1 MLFGNMSSMLRIAL
15 PWAPRL
21 EPGCKLSLWRTP
33 AGQLIFLAF
42 LWLSIIAHSIC
53 QESNVVRYAKEG
65 DRALGERDYDL
76 AIADYK
82 EVLKINPSSAA
93 AWSNL
98 GAAWF
103 AKNNISQASSS
114 FLRAARLQPAN
125 RDYAFN
131 AGLALVREDK
141 CDTAQS
147 YLTTS
152 LASAQRRAPALY
164 LQGLCAF
171 VSKNWQEA
179 KDVLLSAEAGGNRTA
194 ETYYMLTI
202 ASRESRDPNQ
212 AKRAFELLRTT
223 SPTSSLLHELLG
235 EASDLNY
242 TSIDAQKEM
251 SLAIADSH
259 RAPGL
264 HLKLG
269 FLLWKAQQMPEAE
282 KLFDQELAID
292 PHSYSAMH
300 YLGDIAEQ
308 KSQIPQALKWY
319 ERALQELPESGEAHF
334 AVGRVLALEGRD
346 EDALRELQASFPALE
361 NNASAHYWTA
371 KVLRK
376 LGKQEQA
383 SLELS
388 RVREINK
395 ADRDVLLTKLSDG
408 ER

>member
-1 MLFGNMSSMLRIAL
+1 MLFGNMKSMLRIAL
-15 PWAPRL
+15 PWTPKA
-21 EPGCKLSLWRTP
+21 EPFCEPSLWRP
-33 AGQLIFLAF
+33 RAGQLILIAF
-42 LWLSIIAHSIC
+42 LWLSIIAHGIC
-53 QESNVVRYAKEG
+53 QESNEVKYAKEG
-65 DRALGERDYDL
+65 DRALGQHDYDL

-98 GAAWF
+98 GVAWF
-103 AKNNISQASSS
+103 AKNNLSQASSS

-125 RDYAFN
+125 RDYAYN
-131 AGLALVREDK
+131 AALVLVREDK
-141 CDTAQS
+141 CDLADT
-147 YLTTS
+147 YLKQS
-152 LASAQRRAPALY
+152 LASVQHRAPALY

-179 KDVLLSAEAGGNRTA
+179 KDVLLSAEASGNRTA

-223 SPTSSLLHELLG
+223 SPTSSLLHELIG

-251 SLAIADSH
+251 SLAIADSP

-269 FLLWKAQQMPEAE
+269 FLMWKAHQLPEAE
-282 KLFDQELAID
+282 KMFEQELAID

-308 KSQIPQALKWY
+308 NALIPQALKWY

-334 AVGRVLALEGRD
+334 AMGRVLVLEGRS

-361 NNASAHYWTA
+361 TDASAHYWTA
-371 KVLRK
+371 RVLKK

-395 ADRDVLLTKLSDG
+395 AERNVLLTKLSDG